1 MDGRP
6 PGRVTQAL
14 VNHYRNSTFHRS
26 VTLKLKM
33 IHVGSPIKIV
43 FLALLSTTLPAA
55 LIVIRDVTV
64 IDATGAPA
72 RPHMSVVV
80 AGRKIT
86 AIGRASSI
94 AVPKGAAVLN
104 GSGKFLSPG
113 LWDMH
118 VHLWEKQPLFSLYI
132 ANGITGVRDM
142 GSDFTQTTQWRKHI
156 TAGKL
161 TGPTII
167 TSGPAVTGSNLSP
180 GKLTVLRVT
189 TPPDGENAANQ
200 LDDQDVDFITILSN
214 VPHDAYIS
222 LAHRARILRLPFAG
236 DVPDSV
242 SMEEAIDA
250 RQRSMEHLFLV
261 LLACSSEEY
270 DLRRNPSEITA
281 AKLYETYDPRKA
293 KALFQ
298 RFVRFDVWQ
307 VPTLTFRQRI
317 DLIGIERLTTDQRLK
332 YIPASI
338 RTTWDDVKKI
348 SPNDLE
354 AGKRDFAKCLELVAA
369 MHAAGVPI
377 LAGTDT
383 GDPWVLPGFALHDE
397 LALLV
402 RAGMTP
408 LEAIQTAT
416 LNPARFLG
424 LEATQGTIQKGKLA
438 DLILLNANPLI
449 DIQNTQ
455 KIDAVILK
463 GRLLNRHDL
472 NNLLVPVK

>member
-1 MDGRP
+1 MLHQYLRPGQFQKPGGHTRQDAALSCQIKRQRMAINHLPRQRAGFHRQASRTRRFAQGVGRLAHVLIRESTP
-6 PGRVTQAL
+6 LRGMRRLAQHPGVRQVLADQRSVQRLCAL
-14 VNHYRNSTFHRS
+14 V
-26 VTLKLKM
+26 
-33 IHVGSPIKIV
+33 PD
-43 FLALLSTTLPAA
+43 PA
-55 LIVIRDVTV
+55 
-64 IDATGAPA
+64 
-72 RPHMSVVV
+72 
-80 AGRKIT
+80 
-86 AIGRASSI
+86 
-94 AVPKGAAVLN
+94 
-104 GSGKFLSPG
+104 
-113 LWDMH
+113 
-118 VHLWEKQPLFSLYI
+118 
-132 ANGITGVRDM
+132 
-142 GSDFTQTTQWRKHI
+142 
-156 TAGKL
+156 
-161 TGPTII
+161 
-167 TSGPAVTGSNLSP
+167 
-180 GKLTVLRVT
+180 
-189 TPPDGENAANQ
+189 
-200 LDDQDVDFITILSN
+200 
-214 VPHDAYIS
+214 
-222 LAHRARILRLPFAG
+222 
-236 DVPDSV
+236 
-242 SMEEAIDA
+242 
-250 RQRSMEHLFLV
+250 
-261 LLACSSEEY
+261 
-270 DLRRNPSEITA
+270 
-281 AKLYETYDPRKA
+281 RKA

-354 AGKRDFAKCLELVAA
+354 AGKQDFAKCLELVAA